1 MSNYKALLTKVDTFI
16 FDYDGVMT
24 DGKLILL
31 HDGHPLRTANV
42 KDGYALQLARRL
54 GYRVVI
60 ISGGISKSVENRF
73 DALRI
78 EDVFLGVSNKIEV
91 LQQYMKK
98 NNLLPEQI
106 VYMGDDIPDFKAM
119 KKVGVPVC
127 PADATE
133 EIKNISVY
141 ISDKK
146 GGEGC
151 VRDIIEQVLKVQG
164 KWMSEEA
171 FTW

>member
-1 MSNYKALLTKVDTFI
+1 MSNYKALLTKVNTFI

-24 DGKLILL
+24 DGKLMLQ
-31 HDGHPLRTANV
+31 HDSQPLRTANV
-42 KDGYALQLARRL
+42 KDGYVLQLAVKL

-73 DALRI
+73 ESLKVK
-78 EDVFLGVSNKIEV
+78 DVFLGISNKLEV
-91 LQQYMKK
+91 FDKFMED
-98 NNLLPEQI
+98 NNLKPEQI
-106 VYMGDDIPDFKAM
+106 VYMGDDIPDYRVM

-127 PADATE
+127 PADAVE

-141 ISDKK
+141 ISDKE
-146 GGEGC
+146 GGHGC

-164 KWMSEEA
+164 KWMTDEA
-171 FTW
+171 FHW

>member
-1 MSNYKALLTKVDTFI
+1 MSNYKALLSKVTTFI

-31 HDGHPLRTANV
+31 HEGAPLRTANV

-54 GYRVVI
+54 GYNVVI
-60 ISGGISKSVENRF
+60 ISGGISRSVENRF
-73 DALRI
+73 DSLRI
-78 EDVFLGVSNKIEV
+78 KDVFLGISNKEEV
-91 LQQYMKK
+91 FDQYMKD
-98 NNLLPEQI
+98 NNLTSEQI
-106 VYMGDDIPDFKAM
+106 VYMGDDIPDYKVM

-133 EIKNISVY
+133 EIKSISVY
-141 ISDKK
+141 ISDKN

-164 KWMSEEA
+164 KWMTEEA
-171 FTW
+171 FQW